1 MTAANNNNNDQQ
13 GQAPQQP
20 HHTHSSSFQQQA
32 QREGSFIVT
41 ASPVVVT
48 GTDYGG
54 NAISVS
60 QPIIV
65 SSSVGIIGNAA
76 AYAEQDNI
84 NSGNNN
90 TSSVTNSNTTECR
103 EGLIGRE
110 VGEKT
115 AAANSTLV
123 TLPAVD
129 NEDNIIAHEH
139 GDISFI
145 QDKAEHHKIVATEVV
160 AHPLQV
166 STQPEPVQQ
175 NAIILFDPRIPD
187 CEEMIE
193 SAKRRG
199 LFVTAIL
206 PRPEKFVTEG
216 DNKLY
221 YPNEEAVLHVGVHQV
236 YAPPIGQKFDVIEC
250 AGHLQ
255 TIEIQQN
262 IRFLGVIPF
271 RESAVDYTDTL
282 SALLGINIHND
293 LGLATARRDKGLMK
307 NAVANAGL
315 RTSKFARLTAANG
328 SDVRPAIEEL
338 ELEFPVVVK
347 TPRGSST
354 AGVYICDTIEDATE
368 KSILILKT
376 VGIHDGRKTHYSL
389 LEEFLHGDEFAINVI
404 ASPTCPRG
412 MFVTDV
418 WKYAKIHE
426 NGTMINTMQGMCDP
440 HSPKYSNLVRY
451 AEGITRAVG
460 IKYGLAHVE
469 VKAIY
474 NEEKKKY
481 MDPVMIEVGA
491 RLAGGRKAIMA
502 QASIRDWRPFD
513 AMLDAHCGFPLQV
526 PRTFTPSW
534 HAKHVYIP
542 CNKAGILKSVSG
554 IDFER
559 LQTYHSHVA
568 LCEVGKP
575 IEKSTSIMSFP
586 AFVWLCGIR
595 EDVERDAILARSEFQ
610 VEVYEEAEEKVDHY
624 Q

>member
-1 MTAANNNNNDQQ
+1 MILLKRFSFLVYFSTTTTTILPLYYDKNHLLFFVHSFHLKNNHHHHRQLYHNRKEKRIELKMTAANNNNDDEAAP
-13 GQAPQQP
+13 QAPQQQP
-20 HHTHSSSFQQQA
+20 HHTHSSSFQDRA
-32 QREGSFIVT
+32 QREGSFMVT
-41 ASPVVVT
+41 ASPVVIT

-65 SSSVGIIGNAA
+65 SSSVGITGNAV
-76 AYAEQDNI
+76 AYAEREQEHQDSMHSSERSSN
-84 NSGNNN
+84 NNGGNN
-90 TSSVTNSNTTECR
+90 SSITNCNSTNILHHLECR
-103 EGLIGRE
+103 EGLLGRE

-115 AAANSTLV
+115 AAKNSTLV

-129 NEDNIIAHEH
+129 NEDNIISSEH

-166 STQPEPVQQ
+166 SQQPEPILQ

-206 PRPEKFVTEG
+206 PRPEKFVVEG

-368 KSILILKT
+368 KSIEILKT

-426 NGTMINTMQGMCDP
+426 NGTMINTMQSMCDP
-440 HSPKYSNLVRY
+440 HSPKYSQLVRY

-474 NEEKKKY
+474 NEEKQKY
-481 MDPVMIEVGA
+481 VDPVMIEVGA

-502 QASIRDWRPFD
+502 QASIPDWRYV
-513 AMLDAHCGFPLQV
+513 Q
-526 PRTFTPSW
+526 
-534 HAKHVYIP
+534 K
-542 CNKAGILKSVSG
+542 
-554 IDFER
+554 
-559 LQTYHSHVA
+559 Q
-568 LCEVGKP
+568 
-575 IEKSTSIMSFP
+575 
-586 AFVWLCGIR
+586 
-595 EDVERDAILARSEFQ
+595 
-610 VEVYEEAEEKVDHY
+610 
-624 Q
+624 

>member
-1 MTAANNNNNDQQ
+1 MTALNINNDNNNDQQ
-13 GQAPQQP
+13 GQAPQAPQQP
-20 HHTHSSSFQQQA
+20 YHNRSSSA
-32 QREGSFIVT
+32 GSFMVT

-76 AYAEQDNI
+76 LFAEQDNS
-84 NSGNNN
+84 NSGGSDRNLNNI
-90 TSSVTNSNTTECR
+90 SSVTNSNTTECR

-115 AAANSTLV
+115 AATNSTLV

-129 NEDNIIAHEH
+129 NEDNIISHEH

-481 MDPVMIEVGA
+481 IDPVMIEVGA

-502 QASIRDWRPFD
+502 QASIRDWRYVQKHCISTFD
-513 AMLDAHCGFPLQV
+513 GVFY
-526 PRTFTPSW
+526 
-534 HAKHVYIP
+534 YIY
-542 CNKAGILKSVSG
+542 CV
-554 IDFER
+554 F
-559 LQTYHSHVA
+559 A
-568 LCEVGKP
+568 L
-575 IEKSTSIMSFP
+575 
-586 AFVWLCGIR
+586 
-595 EDVERDAILARSEFQ
+595 
-610 VEVYEEAEEKVDHY
+610 
-624 Q
+624 